1 MVLISWTLKEMKIV
15 PLEEAQ
21 IDAAGEAMARAFF
34 VDHIMEYMFPNED
47 ERRRLAPWH
56 FSAFIR
62 YGYLFGEVYTTSGS
76 PDGTAVWFR
85 PGESEL
91 TDQRIEQA
99 GLNRAPNILGAA
111 AWTRFNS
118 VCDYVERLHSKE
130 APEPHWYLP
139 LLGVDPALQGQGA
152 GSALLKIILDRAEND
167 GFSTYLWT
175 AKARNVPFY
184 QRHDFRV
191 LTEGVEP
198 TSEIRFWTMRR

>member
-1 MVLISWTLKEMKIV
+1 MKIV
-15 PLEEAQ
+15 PLEESQ
-21 IDAAGEAMARAFF
+21 VEAAGAAMARAFF
-34 VDHIMEYMFPNED
+34 DDHIMAYMFPDED

-62 YGYLFGEVYTTSGS
+62 YGHLFGEVYTTSGN

-91 TDQRIEQA
+91 TTERLKQA
-99 GLNRAPNILGAA
+99 GLDKAPDVLGAA
-111 AWTRFNS
+111 AWSRFNT
-118 VCDYVERLHSKE
+118 VCDYVERLHPKE

-139 LLGVDPALQGQGA
+139 LLGVDPRRQGQGA
-152 GSALLKIILDRAEND
+152 GSALLKVILDRAD
-167 GFSTYLWT
+167 KDRLPAYLWT

-184 QRHDFRV
+184 QQHGFQV

-198 TSEIRFWTMRR
+198 TSLIRFWTCRRG